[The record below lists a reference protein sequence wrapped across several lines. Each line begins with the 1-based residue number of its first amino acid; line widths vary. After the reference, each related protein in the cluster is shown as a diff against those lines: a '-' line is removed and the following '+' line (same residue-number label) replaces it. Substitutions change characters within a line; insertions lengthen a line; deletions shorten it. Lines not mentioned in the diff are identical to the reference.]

1 MTQLSPAPGTEH
13 SSNGDSA
20 ARPWKILIVDD
31 HPLVRKGMTALIS
44 QEEDL
49 EVCGESGEMDEA
61 LQLLGELQPDLAV
74 VDISLKAGNGLE
86 LVKHAAAS
94 HPNVKMLVCSMHD
107 ESLFAERCLRAG
119 ASGYLNKE
127 AASDQVI
134 DAIRSIRG
142 GKTFVSPQL
151 AERLL
156 SRIVGGGTADQ
167 SPIESLTDRELE
179 VFGLIG
185 QGLTTRQ
192 IAERLHLSYK
202 TIESYR
208 ENIKAKLS
216 LKNAAEL
223 NRHAVQWVLENG

>member
-1 MTQLSPAPGTEH
+1 MGLPVAAGGAENLPSPDVE
-13 SSNGDSA
+13 
-20 ARPWKILIVDD
+20 RQWKILIVDD
-31 HPLVRKGMTALIS
+31 HPLVRKGMVTLIS
-44 QEEDL
+44 QEPDL
-49 EVCGESGEMDEA
+49 KVVGEAAEMQDA
-61 LQLLGELQPDLAV
+61 AKLAGELEPDLMV
-74 VDISLKAGNGLE
+74 IDISLRSGNGLE
-86 LVKHAAAS
+86 LVKQITSAN
-94 HPNVKMLVCSMHD
+94 PRIKMLVCSMHD

-119 ASGYLNKE
+119 AGGYLNKE

-134 DAIRSIRG
+134 DAIRSILG

-156 SRIVGGGTADQ
+156 NRIVAGGNGDV

-208 ENIKAKLS
+208 ENLKAKLS
-216 LKNAAEL
+216 LRNAAEL
-223 NRHAVQWVLENG
+223 NRHAVQWALENG

>member
-1 MTQLSPAPGTEH
+1 MS
-13 SSNGDSA
+13 
-20 ARPWKILIVDD
+20 
-31 HPLVRKGMTALIS
+31 ALIA
-44 QEEDL
+44 QEDDL
-49 EVCGESGEMDEA
+49 EVCGECGDMEA
-61 LQLLGELQPDLAV
+61 ARQLLDDLAPDV
-74 VDISLKAGNGLE
+74 MIVDISLRTGNGLE
-86 LVKHAAAS
+86 LVKHTVAA
-94 HPNVKMLVCSMHD
+94 HPEVKMLICSMHD

-119 ASGYLNKE
+119 AAGYLNKE
-127 AASDQVI
+127 AASEQLI
-134 DAIRSIRG
+134 NAIRTIRE

-156 SRIVGGGTADQ
+156 NRIVGGGSAVR
-167 SPIESLTDRELE
+167 SPIESLTDREIE

-192 IAERLHLSYK
+192 IAERLSLSYK

-223 NRHAVQWVLENG
+223 SRHAVQWVLENGS

>member
-1 MTQLSPAPGTEH
+1 MFSQTPA
-13 SSNGDSA
+13 SSATVLD
-20 ARPWKILIVDD
+20 RELPRIKTILIVDD
-31 HPLVRKGMTALIS
+31 HPLVRKGMVTLVS
-44 QEEDL
+44 QEADL
-49 EVCGESGEMDEA
+49 SVVGETDEMAEAVRLAEA
-61 LQLLGELQPDLAV
+61 LTPDLMII
-74 VDISLKAGNGLE
+74 DISLKTGNGLE
-86 LVKHAAAS
+86 LVKQITAR
-94 HPNVKMLVCSMHD
+94 HPSIKMLVCSMHD

-119 ASGYLNKE
+119 AEGYVNKE
-127 AASDQVI
+127 AASEQVI
-134 DAIRSIRG
+134 NAIRTIFS
-142 GKTFVSPQL
+142 GKTFVSPYL

-156 SRIVGGGTADQ
+156 SRIVSGGSGDV
-167 SPIESLTDRELE
+167 SPIETLTDRELE

-208 ENIKAKLS
+208 ENLKAKLS